1 MADQQP
7 GRWAL
12 ADDGIDDA
20 RRLGLVLHD
29 VVADGAVT
37 VVCSTERKAI
47 ETAEALGVGDVQH
60 DERLREVE
68 RPWYDVE
75 QSFDVAVRHYL
86 TGVPIAGWEP
96 LDGAVARFG
105 FAVPDFDDT
114 CIVVSHGTVMSAWL
128 GRQLPDLDAASFWG
142 QLRMP
147 DAWLV
152 DLNTES
158 VQRIADHDDQ

>member
-12 ADDGIDDA
+12 ASDGIEDA
-20 RRLGLVLHD
+20 RRLGLSLRD

-47 ETAEALGVGDVQH
+47 ETAEALGVGNVHH
-60 DERLREVE
+60 DQRLREVD

-75 QSFDVAVRHYL
+75 RSFEVAVRQYL
-86 TGVPIAGWEP
+86 TGVPMPGWES
-96 LDGAVARFG
+96 LDDAVARFG
-105 FAVPDFDDT
+105 SAISDLDDA

-128 GRQLPDLDAASFWG
+128 GQQIPDLDAVSFWDEL
-142 QLRMP
+142 QMP

-152 DLNTES
+152 DLDIGS